1 MENPDHQI
9 PNDNSETPNQLEAET
24 LGPSPFINKE
34 KQQNHPFKR
43 QQQKKMLY
51 LIIGIVL
58 GVLIFG
64 ALIIFLFNNQK
75 GTIVLKDFNDSTATV
90 SLNGGTIKFNKNS
103 LGLDA
108 SVYPGEYHLTI
119 SKPNYIDFNQ
129 DISVG
134 KGQTII
140 IRPSFA
146 LIPTSSDQL
155 QSTTIDFVRPSID
168 QNALYYLGDNRQNI
182 YRLEIT
188 NRAITQITNQ
198 PLVGVEDIEWSGNP
212 DVAIIVEDS
221 GVYLKEIPRYNFVD
235 QKLIRI
241 GGSEIISP
249 IWDPNN
255 PNRMAFA
262 YEPSTGEKSLVF
274 TSPSMSPLERLADI
288 RQIPNPLLVWSPDSR
303 YIALIGRST
312 DYSKNNIWIYTLAN
326 GNLSQITKNGNV
338 MGAKFSPDSTWLMFD
353 RLSSNTKLQSTSTI
367 EAIKPDGTSEHN
379 VLNNY
384 RIEQVAWKDS
394 NSFYAPD
401 LNNNTLTLNTIN
413 GSSTT
418 INYTFSNGAAV
429 SGMFYFSK
437 SGILV
442 YYTNQGIYTVNLG
455 N

>member
-1 MENPDHQI
+1 MENI
-9 PNDNSETPNQLEAET
+9 DNHATNEEADLSSQPATEN
-24 LGPSPFINKE
+24 LGPNPF
-34 KQQNHPFKR
+34 HPFKK
-43 QQQKKMLY
+43 QQKKKVLY
-51 LIIGIVL
+51 LVACAILGILV
-58 GVLIFG
+58 FG
-64 ALIIFLFNNQK
+64 ALIVFLFNNQK
-75 GTIVLKDFNDSTATV
+75 GTIILKDFNDSTATV
-90 SLNGGTIKFNKNS
+90 SLNGGTIKFSKNS
-103 LGLDA
+103 NGL
-108 SVYPGEYHLTI
+108 STTVYPGEYHLTI
-119 SKPNYIDFNQ
+119 SKPNYINFNQ
-129 DISVG
+129 DILVG

-182 YRLEIT
+182 YRIEIT
-188 NRAITQITNQ
+188 NRVITQITNQ
-198 PLVGVEDIEWSGNP
+198 PLIGVEDIEWSGNP
-212 DVAIIVEDS
+212 DVAIIVENS
-221 GVYLKEIPRYNFVD
+221 GVYLKEIPRYDFID

-249 IWDPNN
+249 IWDPND

-262 YEPSTGEKSLVF
+262 YEPASGEKSLVS
-274 TSPSMSPLERLADI
+274 TNPTMSPLDRLADI

-312 DYSKNNIWIYTLAN
+312 DYTKNNIWIYTLAN
-326 GNLSQITKNGNV
+326 GDLTQITKNGYV
-338 MGAKFSPDSTWLMFD
+338 MNAKFSPDSTWLMFD
-353 RLSSNTKLQSTSTI
+353 RLSDNNQLQSTSTI

-379 VLNNY
+379 VLSNY

-401 LNNNTLTLNTIN
+401 LKNNTLTLNTV
-413 GSSTT
+413 GGGSTT
-418 INYTFSNGAAV
+418 INYTFSNASAV

-437 SGILV
+437 SNILV